1 MQTQSLWI
9 VADNAVA
16 ILFSGQKGLDD
27 TGDAA
32 VVGTR
37 CSGGHVGLVSNQV
50 IVLIVWYGTV
60 LGRFRQ
66 MDADFGAQKTL
77 CVGLFEFQIL

>member
-27 TGDAA
+27 AGDAA

-50 IVLIVWYGTV
+50 IV
-60 LGRFRQ
+60 
-66 MDADFGAQKTL
+66 
-77 CVGLFEFQIL
+77 

>member
-16 ILFSGQKGLDD
+16 ILFSSQKGLDD
-27 TGDAA
+27 AGDAA

-37 CSGGHVGLVSNQV
+37 CSGGHAGLDAGLVSNQG
-50 IVLIVWYGTV
+50 IV
-60 LGRFRQ
+60 
-66 MDADFGAQKTL
+66 
-77 CVGLFEFQIL
+77 